1 VRWVHEQVESRRW
14 WWQWRWRWRW
24 RWRWWPQAFGGR
36 RRLSGGPR
44 NPAAAAAWAAPHSA
58 DPHNL
63 QLRGETTTIPF
74 PLPCGQLSRAC
85 LGKPSF
91 YVWCFKSTTRNY
103 LKNSNTPFFCDIILF
118 RSSIFTHRGR
128 EWRSISPLPHQNLW
142 KISTP
147 SCLSF
152 SCRSARLRGERN
164 APPPPVFFCLPSL
177 TRVFR
182 DETQCFT
189 KTGSGRTH
197 LKLKTKGFL
206 HTVMGRLMTWMCS
219 SKPPASLRLT

>member
-14 WWQWRWRWRW
+14 WWQWRWRW

-164 APPPPVFFCLPSL
+164 APPP
-177 TRVFR
+177 
-182 DETQCFT
+182 
-189 KTGSGRTH
+189 
-197 LKLKTKGFL
+197 
-206 HTVMGRLMTWMCS
+206 RLLLS
-219 SKPPASLRLT
+219 PFSHESFS